1 LVRFREERER
11 GGTEIGAAP
20 GITSSGKRSID
31 QCVDPYGAR
40 VPATAALAATLDMD
54 ENWRIGSIESS
65 GTASP
70 DW

>member
-1 LVRFREERER
+1 MSE

-20 GITSSGKRSID
+20 LIISGKRSID